1 MNPPVTSRK
10 LRILLAEDVNVI
22 AMSMAH
28 ALERAGYEVRV
39 AHDGEE
45 CLRMALDDVPDL
57 LLLDIMMPKLDGIE
71 VLKQLR
77 QDERTRNLAVVVCS
91 AKDFKTER
99 DVAAQLGA
107 AGYFIKSSDP
117 DALVTKVADVFS
129 PPAQTATAS
138 DQPGGQVWVPMLK
151 TGRAH
156 FKLWGTR
163 GSTPTLGGR
172 FQRHGGNTSCMSF
185 HIGDDLIV
193 FDAGSG
199 IRDLG
204 IEIMG
209 SKARRIH
216 LFITHT
222 HWDHIQGFPFFIP
235 AYVPGYELVIY
246 GSKGFG
252 KNLEDIFRGQLD
264 RDYFPVQMEDMHGN
278 LQFRLL
284 PDGPVNIG
292 DAQVTWEFA
301 HHPLP
306 TVGYK
311 VKAEGRTLVWMPDD
325 EFLQGYTG
333 TPHELTRDHGL
344 VRQFDKIIEFVSGAD
359 VLIHEAQ
366 YTAEEYP
373 KKIGWGH
380 SSVPNA
386 AVLMKLAG
394 IRRWIVTHHDPM
406 HDDAFLET
414 KLNLTRQI
422 LAEIGH
428 PDIAVTHGYDGMT
441 EYLTR

>member
-1 MNPPVTSRK
+1 MSTPFTDRK
-10 LRILLAEDVNVI
+10 FRILLAEDVNVI
-22 AMSMAH
+22 AMGMTH
-28 ALERAGYEVRV
+28 ALEREGYEVHV
-39 AHDGEE
+39 ARDGEE
-45 CLRMALDDVPDL
+45 CLRKAMAVMPDL
-57 LLLDIMMPKLDGIE
+57 LILDIMMPKLNGIE
-71 VLKQLR
+71 VLKLLR
-77 QDERTRNLAVVVCS
+77 EDERTRGIAVIVSS
-91 AKDFKTER
+91 AKDFKTEKE
-99 DVAAQLGA
+99 AASQLGA
-107 AGYFIKSSDP
+107 VDYFIKTANP
-117 DALVTKVADVFS
+117 DALVAKIGTVLGLHPAGDAGSGAEPAKTDAYLPVLKAD
-129 PPAQTATAS
+129 
-138 DQPGGQVWVPMLK
+138 
-151 TGRAH
+151 RAH
-156 FKLWGTR
+156 FRLWGTR

-185 HIGDDLIV
+185 RVGDDLII

-204 IEIMG
+204 IELMRG
-209 SKARRIH
+209 APRRMH

-235 AYVPGYELVIY
+235 AYVPGFELTIY
-246 GSKGFG
+246 GSRGFG
-252 KNLEDIFRGQLD
+252 KNLEAIFRGQLD
-264 RDYFPVQMEDMHGN
+264 RDYFPVQMEDMHSN
-278 LQFRLL
+278 LQFRHL
-284 PDGPVNIG
+284 PDTPVEIG
-292 DAQVTWEFA
+292 GAKVTWGFA

-311 VKAEGRTLVWMPDD
+311 IEVAGRSLVWMPDD

-333 TPHELTRDHGL
+333 APHELTRDHSL
-344 VRQFDKIIEFVSGAD
+344 VRPFEKLVAFISGAD

-386 AVLMKLAG
+386 CALVKMAG

-422 LAEIGH
+422 LEEMGLPPASVCH
-428 PDIAVTHGYDGMT
+428 AYDGMT
-441 EYLTR
+441 EYL